1 MAFLEGWRFLSSSR
15 FKMIVQTLAGKLDVT
30 QPLIFLN
37 RTPMVNAFDDEVVGR
52 FTGRVLAADIVA
64 DDAEAV
70 VYESAKLELV
80 TTQIP
85 NIKMGQRLGQQILNR
100 LVRMR
105 QGALL
110 PSDNNYM
117 EEWFNRLA
125 ANLVMGVRQRL
136 NAMVCAMMLDGW
148 QYNRMGINITGSFG
162 APANLKVTPVQ
173 PWSNDGVN
181 ANTNATPLDD
191 ILVLANQ
198 VAPDNYGIRYNRV
211 TMSSKAF
218 RFIVGTTQ
226 FANRAALL
234 AGFATTSAM
243 INQADQPTMQAM
255 LGRLLNMEIELY
267 DAAYNERQEDGSRTR
282 SRVLPANKVLLTDT
296 QNDGDGNVMDVA
308 NTVPTEAVVGAATG
322 AEPGPPDLAADSY
335 GPIGYFTGNES
346 FNPPDITGWA
356 VARAMPRRHVPEA
369 VGVLTV
375 GAFT

>member
-1 MAFLEGWRFLSSSR
+1 
-15 FKMIVQTLAGKLDVT
+15 
-30 QPLIFLN
+30 
-37 RTPMVNAFDDEVVGR
+37 
-52 FTGRVLAADIVA
+52 
-64 DDAEAV
+64 
-70 VYESAKLELV
+70 
-80 TTQIP
+80 
-85 NIKMGQRLGQQILNR
+85 
-100 LVRMR
+100 
-105 QGALL
+105 
-110 PSDNNYM
+110 
-117 EEWFNRLA
+117 
-125 ANLVMGVRQRL
+125 
-136 NAMVCAMMLDGW
+136 
-148 QYNRMGINITGSFG
+148 MGINITGSFG
-162 APANLKVTPVQ
+162 APANLKVTPAQ

-234 AGFATTSAM
+234 AGFATTAAM

-255 LGRLLNMEIELY
+255 MGRLLNMEVELY
-267 DAAYNERQEDGSRTR
+267 DAAYWERQEDGSKTR

-322 AEPGPPDLAADSY
+322 GEPGPPDLAADSY